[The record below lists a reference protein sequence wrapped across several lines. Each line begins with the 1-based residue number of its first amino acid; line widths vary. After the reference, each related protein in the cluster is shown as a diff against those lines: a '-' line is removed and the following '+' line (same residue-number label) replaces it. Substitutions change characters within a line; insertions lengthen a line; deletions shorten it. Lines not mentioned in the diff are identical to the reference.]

1 MLHVKHIGD
10 GSFLLQK
17 RTVPFCCPPFV
28 ADFCCGSERISR
40 VEQGNAAFGAEYFFA
55 EAQDGLGGELV
66 FIGVDEEVG
75 FEQNLIVD

>member
-10 GSFLLQK
+10 GSFLQQK
-17 RTVPFCCPPFV
+17 RTVPFCCRSECV
-28 ADFCCGSERISR
+28 CC
-40 VEQGNAAFGAEYFFA
+40 VEQGNAGGGAEYFVT

-66 FIGVDEEVG
+66 FIGVDEEVC